1 MELPEGRLF
10 EFNWLISNVCI
21 PERSDLRINE
31 VDGGTLMHFQK
42 SDPGS
47 GSTEL
52 RIPADSF
59 MLSPSSD
66 PLIKFLS
73 MWVITHNKFKSR
85 ICAIFTRAD
94 KMNYLLLIYFA
105 YVSDCYLSHPPNVL
119 TFSS

>member
-59 MLSPSSD
+59 MLLPSSD
-66 PLIKFLS
+66 PLIKF
-73 MWVITHNKFKSR
+73 
-85 ICAIFTRAD
+85 CQ
-94 KMNYLLLIYFA
+94 
-105 YVSDCYLSHPPNVL
+105 CG
-119 TFSS
+119 